1 MLVGIPVYK
10 CARDS
15 PVAMVRVVVDCRM
28 TVGRA
33 LSIFFSFSRER
44 KIGEMCVN
52 DGNER
57 IIEHGSGYDI
67 MEENNI

>member
-15 PVAMVRVVVDCRM
+15 PVAMVRVVDCRM
-28 TVGRA
+28 TVGSRA
-33 LSIFFSFSRER
+33 LCIFFSFSRER
-44 KIGEMCVN
+44 EIGEMFVN

-57 IIEHGSGYDI
+57 IIDYGPGYDI